1 MSVISFSILAL
12 MLQTA
17 VLLALIAWTA
27 RTLIRDR
34 FSEPVAFTAFA
45 LACLLLSDLYWI
57 AWALLEPEA
66 RLPFAVN
73 EIGECA
79 MFLLLAAALH
89 TQLADTS
96 RFAGA
101 RTLLPVLFTA
111 CNVGLWI
118 AWSGEWVQDIVT
130 GLALGYYLV
139 IVVRLMWQD
148 NALSGKA
155 GIGLGVLSMLL
166 VLLQGLTFF
175 TPKVAST
182 TLDAIC
188 YGLMAIGILWLLV
201 LCLRAVR
208 LHERAALALT
218 FGSYGWGLICLYMSS
233 GVPYTLILLCITA
246 MLPLMVVS
254 MKRRVIAP

>member
-1 MSVISFSILAL
+1 MSEYSFSIIAL
-12 MLQTA
+12 VIQTA
-17 VLLALIAWTA
+17 VLLTLIAWTA
-27 RTLIRDR
+27 RTLIRER
-34 FSEPVAFTAFA
+34 FSEPIAFTAFA

-101 RTLLPVLFTA
+101 LTLLPALFTA

-118 AWSGEWVQDIVT
+118 AWSGEWIQDIIT
-130 GLALGYYLV
+130 GLALGWYLV
-139 IVVRLMWQD
+139 VAVRLMVQD
-148 NALSGKA
+148 NALPGKA
-155 GIGLGVLSMLL
+155 WISLGALSALL
-166 VLLQGLTFF
+166 VLLQALTFF
-175 TPKVAST
+175 APGATAAA
-182 TLDAIC
+182 LDALC
-188 YGLMAIGILWLLV
+188 YGLMAISILWLL
-201 LCLRAVR
+201 LRCFRVVR
-208 LHERAALALT
+208 LHERAALSLT
-218 FGSYGWGLICLYMSS
+218 FGGYGWGLICLYMSS
-233 GVPYTLILLCITA
+233 GVPYTLILLCITV